1 MPTLTII
8 QKKSRLM
15 PALPHKLV
23 VNNQVVGIM
32 KGAETNVELPAGQ
45 YNIMIQ
51 SMLPFF
57 SASMDVTVHSGV
69 RNVLTFS
76 DREKIWD
83 ALLVVDMV
91 LWVAELFFELPS
103 PWDVVYQVF
112 TNGYLVVWLVYEWVI
127 RKRYFRMNFGTYK
140 LA

>member
-15 PALPHKLV
+15 PALPHKLFI
-23 VNNQVVGIM
+23 NNQFVGIM
-32 KGAETNVELPAGQ
+32 KGAEV
-45 YNIMIQ
+45 NIDMPEGDYLVMIQ
-51 SMLPFF
+51 SMIPFF
-57 SASMDVTVHSGV
+57 SASMDVTVHDGV

-112 TNGYLVVWLVYEWVI
+112 TNGYLVAWLIYEWVI

>member
-1 MPTLTII
+1 MPILTIV

-103 PWDVVYQVF
+103 PWGIVYQVF
-112 TNGYLVVWLVYEWVI
+112 TNGYLVAWLVYEWMI
-127 RKRYFRMNFGTYK
+127 RKRYCRMDFGTYK

>member
-15 PALPHKLV
+15 PALPHKLFI
-23 VNNQVVGIM
+23 NNQFVGIM
-32 KGAETNVELPAGQ
+32 KGAEV
-45 YNIMIQ
+45 NIDMPEGDYLVMIQ
-51 SMLPFF
+51 SVVPLF
-57 SASMDVTVHSGV
+57 SSTQQIVVQDGV

-91 LWVAELFFELPS
+91 FWVAEMFFTLPS

-112 TNGYLVVWLVYEWVI
+112 TNGYLVAWLVYEWII
-127 RKRYFRMNFGTYK
+127 RKKYFRMQFAHFK
-140 LA
+140 I

>member
-32 KGAETNVELPAGQ
+32 KGTETNVELPAGQ

-112 TNGYLVVWLVYEWVI
+112 TNGYLVAWLVYELVI